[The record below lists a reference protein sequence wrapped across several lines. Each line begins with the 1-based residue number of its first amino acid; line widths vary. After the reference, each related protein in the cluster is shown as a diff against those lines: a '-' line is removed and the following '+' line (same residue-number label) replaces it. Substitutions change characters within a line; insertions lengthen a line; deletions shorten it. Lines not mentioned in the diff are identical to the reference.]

1 MSAPKTCLL
10 CEKPAHA
17 RGLCTR
23 HYQQERARELESE
36 RAASRAP
43 AVRYTRQA
51 FEADALANEK
61 PQAYESSPVLAALAE
76 SLEVKRDELIAAGAD
91 DAAKLE
97 ALRAIARA
105 HRAQYRHSPC
115 ADWRRGAD
123 VEL

>member
-17 RGLCTR
+17 RELCTR
-23 HYQQERARELESE
+23 HYQQERARELESK

-61 PQAYESSPVLAALAE
+61 PQAYESSPALADLAKR
-76 SLEVKRDELIAAGAD
+76 LEASRDELIAAGAD
-91 DAAKLE
+91 DRTKLE
-97 ALRAIARA
+97 TLRSIARE
-105 HRAQYRHSPC
+105 HRAQYRHTPC
-115 ADWRRGAD
+115 ADWRRGAE